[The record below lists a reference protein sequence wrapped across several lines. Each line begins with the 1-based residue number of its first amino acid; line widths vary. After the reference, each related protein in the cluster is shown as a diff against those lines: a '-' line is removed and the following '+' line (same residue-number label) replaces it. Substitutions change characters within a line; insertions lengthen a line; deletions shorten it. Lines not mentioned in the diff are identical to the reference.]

1 MDLLIVIGITVLI
14 LIFKLG
20 FKSAAAKSE
29 TTEEAQPDFK
39 TVFKTLFDLPDKE
52 ETAPAIDEPVP
63 PAPPAIPRTKPK
75 PESMP
80 EQAAVRTPK
89 AGNATAER
97 VVQVSP
103 VPQAKGTTAADA
115 STGLHDNTTSD
126 IHDIAEQFDL
136 RRAVIYSEILKP
148 KFDE

>member
-52 ETAPAIDEPVP
+52 ETAPAIDEQVP

-75 PESMP
+75 PKSMP
-80 EQAAVRTPK
+80 KQDAVRTPK

-103 VPQAKGTTAADA
+103 VPQANSAA
-115 STGLHDNTTSD
+115 STESHDNTTSD